1 MGISAAI
8 LSGCNSSGC
17 TDNKSSI
24 PLAGFYSYTT
34 LNEVTVKQISIGGVD
49 APNDSLIV
57 NNSSASEVYLPFR
70 AEYDATQFYIHY
82 HSVGIDD
89 PAYNDTLTFTYSRV
103 PYFASEEC
111 GAMYKYEITEFTST
125 YHLIDSIALID
136 SVITNADRE
145 TIRLYFRTY
154 TPPEEEDPDTPVES
168 DDPDD
173 TETSDDTD
181 NA

>member
-1 MGISAAI
+1 
-8 LSGCNSSGC
+8 
-17 TDNKSSI
+17 
-24 PLAGFYSYTT
+24 
-34 LNEVTVKQISIGGVD
+34 
-49 APNDSLIV
+49 
-57 NNSSASEVYLPFR
+57 
-70 AEYDATQFYIHY
+70 
-82 HSVGIDD
+82 
-89 PAYNDTLTFTYSRV
+89 
-103 PYFASEEC
+103 
-111 GAMYKYEITEFTST
+111 MYKYEITEFTST

-168 DDPDD
+168 DDPDA